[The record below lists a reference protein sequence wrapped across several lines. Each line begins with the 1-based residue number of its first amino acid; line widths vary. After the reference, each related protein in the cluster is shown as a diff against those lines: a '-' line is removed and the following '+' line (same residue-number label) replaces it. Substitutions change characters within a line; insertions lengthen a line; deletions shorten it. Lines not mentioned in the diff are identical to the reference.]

1 MLAARFSLGFRL
13 GEKRSGEVP
22 LGGVGKNRN
31 NRLPCAETLCELQR
45 SKDVRSGG
53 DAGKKP
59 FLRREI
65 ARATKRF
72 LVGDDADV
80 GVYLRIQVVGY
91 KPVSNAHL
99 KMSANRASRENSG
112 VLRLDSPD
120 FYAGI
125 LRLQHFANAA
135 EGSTRPDA
143 RTETVDRQNWCS

>member
-99 KMSANRASRENSG
+99 KMCSYGTAGKDCGMFGFNC
-112 VLRLDSPD
+112 PD
-120 FYAGI
+120 FYIGI
-125 LRLQHFANAA
+125 IFL
-135 EGSTRPDA
+135 
-143 RTETVDRQNWCS
+143 